1 VSAPR
6 YRVVRVEDG
15 APCLA
20 VQHKDAPAAL
30 GIGKTSFEKYV
41 VPEVR
46 CIRLGSMRVYPVTEL
61 ERWLERHAE
70 RVLEDVA
77 A

>member
-1 VSAPR
+1 VSEPR

-20 VQHKDAPAAL
+20 VQHKDAPAVV
-30 GIGKTSFEKYV
+30 GMGKTSFEKYV
-41 VPEVR
+41 MPEVR
-46 CIRLGSMRVYPVTEL
+46 CVRVGSMRVYPVREL

-70 RVLEDVA
+70 RVLQA
-77 A
+77 

>member
-1 VSAPR
+1 VSDPR

-20 VQHKDAPAAL
+20 VQHKDAPAVV
-30 GIGKTSFEKYV
+30 GMGKTSFEKYV
-41 VPEVR
+41 MPEVR
-46 CIRLGSMRVYPVTEL
+46 CVRVGSMRVYPVREL

-70 RVLEDVA
+70 RVLQA
-77 A
+77 

>member
-1 VSAPR
+1 MSD

-20 VQHKDAPAAL
+20 VQHTDAPDVL
-30 GIGKTSFEKYV
+30 GMGKTSFEKYV

-46 CIRLGSMRVYPVTEL
+46 CVRLGSMRVYPVAEL
-61 ERWLERHAE
+61 ERWLEKNAE
-70 RVLEDVA
+70 KVLRDVA